1 MQFNRDQFM
10 EEGYLVQAGGHP
22 TGGVGG
28 FTRRL

>member
-1 MQFNRDQFM
+1 MQFNRDEFM
-10 EEGYLVQAGGHP
+10 EEGYLVLRGGHP